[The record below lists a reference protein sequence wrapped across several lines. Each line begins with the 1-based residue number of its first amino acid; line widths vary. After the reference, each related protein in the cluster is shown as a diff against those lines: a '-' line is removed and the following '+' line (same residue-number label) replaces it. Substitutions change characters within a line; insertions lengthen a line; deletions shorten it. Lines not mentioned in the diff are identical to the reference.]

1 MHLVLLSLGQS
12 TRTFTGSNPGEV
24 EQTARKAGYSYPEG
38 AMNCSSRCE
47 QRWAKD

>member
-1 MHLVLLSLGQS
+1 MRWLPLSLGLS
-12 TRTFTGSNPGEV
+12 GSNPGEV
-24 EQTARKAGYSYPEG
+24 EKNAGTAGYSYPKG

>member
-1 MHLVLLSLGQS
+1 MRWLPLSLGLS
-12 TRTFTGSNPGEV
+12 AANPGEV
-24 EQTARKAGYSYPEG
+24 EKNARKAGYSYPEG